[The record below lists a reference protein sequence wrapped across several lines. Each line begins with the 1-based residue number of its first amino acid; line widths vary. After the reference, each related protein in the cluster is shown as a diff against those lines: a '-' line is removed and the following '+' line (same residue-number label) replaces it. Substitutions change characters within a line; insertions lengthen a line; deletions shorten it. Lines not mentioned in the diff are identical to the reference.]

1 MTVDTMTRT
10 KILLADGHFIV
21 RQGIKKILEEQ
32 PDFDVI
38 ADTDNGARAIKLALE
53 YTPDIVII
61 DDRLSKI
68 RSAEVVKRIKTELP
82 NVKILILR
90 ASDDEEHVATIVAAG
105 ACGSLEKTAS
115 GDTLVQAI
123 RTILTGGF
131 YCDMYLANKVFKQVS
146 FSSMKA
152 NPGEYL
158 NKREHRMLKMAA
170 FGMGNR
176 EISVRE
182 GLTVGTIKGYFSE
195 LYDKIGAHSRTEAVM
210 MAIKHGWIEVEF
222 KPD

>member
-1 MTVDTMTRT
+1 MTVETLTRT
-10 KILLADGHFIV
+10 KILLADGHYLV
-21 RQGIKKILEEQ
+21 RQGIIKTLEEQ
-32 PDFDVI
+32 ADFDVV
-38 ADTDNGARAIKLALE
+38 ADADNGARVIKLAQE
-53 YTPDIVII
+53 HTPDVVII

-68 RSAEVVKRIKTELP
+68 RSAEVVKRIKSDLP
-82 NVKILILR
+82 KTKILILR

-115 GDTLVQAI
+115 GDTLIQAI
-123 RTILTGGF
+123 RTILAGGF
-131 YCDMYLANKVFKQVS
+131 YCDMYLANKVFRQVS

-170 FGMGNR
+170 YGMSNR
-176 EISVRE
+176 EISIRE
-182 GLTVGTIKGYFSE
+182 GLTEGTIKGYFSE
-195 LYDKIGAHSRTEAVM
+195 LYDKIGVHSRTEAVM